1 MRFPA
6 HVLAAALLPAI
17 IGNPVHA
24 QWLQGADEAARVSLR
39 PVCADPKEREKLVAK
54 MIAEGYEQ
62 RHRGQGASRWDLDL
76 TCEQIE
82 LPMNPLHDTA
92 DPADTA
98 TNRDVINHAHWSPD
112 GKLIVT
118 AGGDKTVRIWDVA
131 TGKTVKLI
139 DVATLPASKPAPVP
153 GLVVA
158 ARFLDG
164 GRSIVVV
171 ADGHPI
177 RIFDLATGNATN
189 EIPHPDPIWLRI
201 ATSASGLVMFE
212 ERGDIVAYDVK
223 AKSGRYR
230 IPASRDGRFAISD
243 SAGLLAIAV
252 PGERGHV
259 RVQGFEL
266 ETGKSLWSFDV
277 KTTTDRDNMP
287 GTVALSRDGRLL
299 AVDIR
304 ELVVVYDLA
313 NKKPVTRIPHPYY
326 SGMSLSFTADSKAII
341 WGRTHAM
348 LTDIA
353 TGKRIRPF
361 GPFSDLLHAADVSPD
376 GKYLVTGH
384 LLRSDGRI
392 WEIDTGTFYRRLGK
406 DVMR

>member
-6 HVLAAALLPAI
+6 LVLAAALLPAI
-17 IGNPVHA
+17 IGNPAHA

-39 PVCADPKEREKLVAK
+39 PVCADPNVREKLVAK
-54 MIAEGYEQ
+54 MIAEGYD
-62 RHRGQGASRWDLDL
+62 RGNRGQGAAKWDLDL

-82 LPMNPLHDTA
+82 LPMNPVHDTA

-98 TNRDVINHAHWSPD
+98 THRDVINDAHWSPD

-131 TGKTVKLI
+131 TGRTVKLI

-164 GRSIVVV
+164 GRSIVVA

-177 RIFDLATGNATN
+177 RIFDLATGIAAN
-189 EIPHPDPIWLRI
+189 EIPHPDPNWLRI
-201 ATSASGLVMFE
+201 ATSANGLVMFE
-212 ERGDIVAYDVK
+212 ERGDIVAYDAK
-223 AKSGRYR
+223 AKSERYR
-230 IPASRDGRFAISD
+230 IPASRDGRVAISD
-243 SAGLLAIAV
+243 GAGLLAIAL
-252 PGERGHV
+252 PGERGHI

-266 ETGKSLWSFDV
+266 ETGKSVWSFDV
-277 KTTTDRDNMP
+277 KTTSDRDNMP
-287 GTVALSRDGRLL
+287 GTIALSRDGRLL

-304 ELVVVYDLA
+304 ELVLVYDVA
-313 NKKPVTRIPHPYY
+313 SKKPVTRIPHPYY
-326 SGMSLSFTADSKAII
+326 SGMSLSFTADGKAII

-392 WEIDTGTFYRRLGK
+392 WEIGTGTFYRRLGK

>member
-1 MRFPA
+1 MRFLVY
-6 HVLAAALLPAI
+6 VLAAALLPAI

-39 PVCADPKEREKLVAK
+39 PICADPKEREKLVAK
-54 MIAEGYEQ
+54 MIAEEGDK
-62 RHRGQGASRWDLDL
+62 RGHGSPKWDLDL

-82 LPMNPLHDTA
+82 LPMNPVRDTV
-92 DPADTA
+92 DLADTA
-98 TNRDVINHAHWSPD
+98 THRDVINDAHWSPD

-164 GRSIVVV
+164 GRSIVVA

-177 RIFDLATGNATN
+177 RIFDLATGIAAN
-189 EIPHPDPIWLRI
+189 EIPHPDPNWLRI
-201 ATSASGLVMFE
+201 ATSANGLVMFE
-212 ERGDIVAYDVK
+212 ERGDIVAYDAK
-223 AKSGRYR
+223 AKSERYR
-230 IPASRDGRFAISD
+230 IPASHDGRVAISD
-243 SAGLLAIAV
+243 SAGLLAIAL
-252 PGERGHV
+252 PGGRGHV

-266 ETGKSLWSFDV
+266 ETGKSVWSFDV
-277 KTTTDRDNMP
+277 KTTTDHDNRP
-287 GTVALSRDGRLL
+287 GTIALSRDGRLL

-304 ELVVVYDLA
+304 ELVIVYDVA

-326 SGMSLSFTADSKAII
+326 SGMSLNFTADGKAII